1 LNRFFTH
8 LECGNCG
15 HVHDA
20 SVIQT
25 VCLECGGPL
34 LARYDLSSS
43 ELPSLEEVLRRPPG
57 QFRFHEVQPTDAG
70 ADTPTLGVGATP
82 LIPASRMSPNLYVKD
97 EAQNPTGSFKA
108 RGMAAALARAV
119 DLGLTSFVVPSN
131 GNAGGAAAAYGA
143 VYGVEV
149 EVVVPR
155 ATPAGLI
162 AEPEAHGA
170 KVTVIEGTI
179 ADAGKVASQLAA
191 DSGVFN
197 LATLREPFRIE
208 GKKVMGY
215 ELFWDLG
222 RLPDVV
228 IYPTGGGTGLI
239 GMVKAWD
246 EMEALGWIGAERPR
260 MVAVQF
266 DGCAPIVKA
275 FHDGADHAEPWVDPA
290 ETSAYGIRVPSALG
304 DRLML
309 KGLRQTQ
316 GTGVIVTEAELL
328 AGTDR
333 LAREAG
339 IWGTPEGGSCL
350 AAAEKLIGSGWIGP
364 SDSVVIF
371 NTAAAAKYA

>member
-1 LNRFFTH
+1 MNQFFTH

-20 SVIQT
+20 STVQT

-34 LARYDLSSS
+34 LARYDLSSND
-43 ELPSLEEVLRRPPG
+43 LPSLEQVLSRPPG
-57 QFRFHEVQPTDAG
+57 QFRFYEVQPTDAG

-82 LIPASRMSPNLYVKD
+82 LISASRISPNLYVKD

-108 RGMAAALARAV
+108 RGMAVALARAV
-119 DLGLTSFVVPSN
+119 DLGLKSFVLPSN
-131 GNAGGAAAAYGA
+131 GNAGGAAAAYGS
-143 VYGVEV
+143 VYGVDV

-155 ATPAGLI
+155 ATPQGLI

-170 KVTVIEGTI
+170 KVIVIEGTI
-179 ADAGKVASQLAA
+179 ADAGKFASQLAA

-228 IYPTGGGTGLI
+228 IYPTGGGTGLV

-275 FHDGADHAEPWVDPA
+275 FKEGADHAVPWENAA
-290 ETSAYGIRVPSALG
+290 ETSAYGIRVPSAIG

-309 KGLRQTQ
+309 KGLRETN
-316 GTGVIVTEAELL
+316 GTGVIVTEGEML

-339 IWGTPEGGSCL
+339 IWGTPEGGACL
-350 AAAEKLIGSGWIGP
+350 AAVEKLIGSEWIQP
-364 SDSVVIF
+364 TDAVVIF